1 MTNKK
6 DYVRFTKNI
15 AQTHLNSHTKQLY
28 DKIWMFPVLGQDISF
43 HNLPGRVDAKMTM
56 RRADKVVVQ
65 FSIMQK
71 ELDCSILCP
80 HL

>member
-1 MTNKK
+1 
-6 DYVRFTKNI
+6 
-15 AQTHLNSHTKQLY
+15 
-28 DKIWMFPVLGQDISF
+28 MFPVLGQDISF

-71 ELDCSILCP
+71 GLDCSV
-80 HL
+80 HLSAFENHTRAATFSNATNTYAPT